1 MAEPCSD
8 RKKPEYKTTQIFL
21 IRPTHNIRP
30 TAIKDL
36 WRSSSVFLHDKVT
49 ITNTMSLATYLQK
62 KNPKTTQT
70 SKTPQCF
77 LN

>member
-1 MAEPCSD
+1 MAESCLD
-8 RKKPEYKTTQIFL
+8 RKKTEYKTTQIFL

-36 WRSSSVFLHDKVT
+36 WRSSSVFLHEKVT
-49 ITNTMSLATYLQK
+49 ITNTMSLSTYLK
-62 KNPKTTQT
+62 KKQNTQT
-70 SKTPQCF
+70 SKTPQCS

>member
-49 ITNTMSLATYLQK
+49 ITNTMTLATYLQK
-62 KNPKTTQT
+62 KTPKPP
-70 SKTPQCF
+70 KLLKH
-77 LN
+77 LNVF